1 MKKYLLS
8 ILLLVSFHK
17 VQAQNSSK
25 PNILFIAI
33 DDLKPTIGSYGDK
46 LAITPNIDAI
56 AKNGTT
62 FLNNHTQ
69 QAVCGPSRAS
79 LLTGKR
85 PDYTKVWDLKTKMR
99 DMNPDIL
106 TIPQY
111 FKQNGYETIGVGKIY
126 DPRCVDNDR
135 DKPSWSVPFIK
146 ERELNYPKGYK
157 QPALGF
163 YQKKK
168 NLARIIEI
176 KSEALE
182 KNIQKSKINKYI
194 RDRYKPPYEK
204 GDVPDGAYVD
214 GAIANKSLDL
224 LDEIDTSKP
233 FFLAVGF
240 KRPHLPFVA
249 PRKYWELYNESEIE
263 IAPYQKKS
271 KNAVDIAYHKAGEMQ
286 SYKTPEITYRLNND
300 GLLELDEKLQKKL
313 IHGYYAATSYIDAQ
327 IGKIKDKLKQKGLDK
342 NTIIVIWGDHGW
354 HLGDHSLWNKHSNFE
369 QATRSPLIIYDPRI
383 NKGFKITTPTEF
395 VDLFPTLSDLA
406 NLEIPKNLDGLS
418 LRRQLEGE
426 ATTSKIY
433 AVSQFP
439 RKNKMGYSFRTN
451 DYRYTVWVN
460 NKKSTEPIY
469 KEDIHAE
476 ELYDYKKDP
485 LETENKINNKK
496 YEKTKSTFQLLAARY
511 FKDNVVSST
520 TVLKMANKSV
530 KVKTLKTNKRAQV
543 ISEFI
548 IKTMKLSNIKAQ
560 FLLETLSEKYTNNI
574 SKTRGKN
581 FSQEEKRE
589 IYKATFLETKNKLL
603 IKFTKSEFDQIN
615 KLEQSKRKK
624 SSNVLVGA
632 TLNYRELNTIKEK
645 LFLKDF
651 NYLTPANA
659 AKQSRVHPNPT
670 VWKWQQIDD
679 FINFSKKHNIQV
691 RLHGPI
697 SPQASKWA
705 KQDYRTAEELEA
717 IMIEFTTAFA
727 KKFNNEPTVKWMDVV
742 NETIL
747 PDGKWFG
754 PKKGTDKWENPWLKI
769 GLDENGFPLYILKS
783 FEIATKHATNIKL
796 VYNQNAGMQK
806 TLWDKLKKTVL
817 YLRSKGY
824 RVDGIGWQAHIG
836 LSSSTKAL
844 IENTDEELRKLSDLI
859 DWAHENNLEFHV
871 TELDYFIEDN
881 NKLVEGR
888 KKQAEFY
895 KKLIETLNEKTKSGV
910 VTLNLWDLGV
920 RTKKGKEG
928 AFHSIYDSEFNPTPA
943 YKSIKLISKK

>member
-135 DKPSWSVPFIK
+135 DKPSWSVPFIN

-194 RDRYKPPYEK
+194 RDRYKPPYEI

-214 GAIANKSLDL
+214 GAITNKSLDL
-224 LDEIDTSKP
+224 LDEINTSKP

-286 SYKTPEITYRLNND
+286 SYKTPEITYSLNND

-418 LRRQLEGE
+418 LRRQLEGD

-451 DYRYTVWVN
+451 DYRYTVWIN

-511 FKDNVVSST
+511 FKDHDVSSS

-530 KVKTLKTNKRAQV
+530 NVKTLKTNKRAQV

-548 IKTMKLSNIKAQ
+548 INTMKLSNIKGQ

-581 FSQEEKRE
+581 LSQEEKRE

-603 IKFTKSEFDQIN
+603 TKFTKSEFDQIN

-747 PDGKWFG
+747 PNGKWFG
-754 PKKGTDKWENPWLKI
+754 PKKGTNKWENPWLKI

-895 KKLIETLNEKTKSGV
+895 KRLIETLNAKTKSGV

-928 AFHSIYDSEFNPTPA
+928 AFHSIYDSEFNPTQA
-943 YKSIKLISKK
+943 YKIIKSISKK

>member
-135 DKPSWSVPFIK
+135 DKPSWSVPFIN

-194 RDRYKPPYEK
+194 RDRYKPPYEI

-214 GAIANKSLDL
+214 GAITNKSLDL
-224 LDEIDTSKP
+224 LDEINTSKP

-286 SYKTPEITYRLNND
+286 SYKTPEITYSLNND

-418 LRRQLEGE
+418 LRRQLEGD

-511 FKDNVVSST
+511 FKDHDVSSS

-530 KVKTLKTNKRAQV
+530 NVKTLKTNKRAQV

-548 IKTMKLSNIKAQ
+548 INTMKLSNIKGQ

-581 FSQEEKRE
+581 LSQEEKRE

-603 IKFTKSEFDQIN
+603 TKFTKSEFDQIN

-747 PDGKWFG
+747 PNGKWFG
-754 PKKGTDKWENPWLKI
+754 PKKGTNKWENPWLKI

-895 KKLIETLNEKTKSGV
+895 KRLIETLNAKTKSGV

-928 AFHSIYDSEFNPTPA
+928 AFHSIYDSEFNPTQA
-943 YKSIKLISKK
+943 YKIIKSISKK

>member
-581 FSQEEKRE
+581 LSQEEKRE

-603 IKFTKSEFDQIN
+603 TKFTKSEFDQIN

-754 PKKGTDKWENPWLKI
+754 PKKGTNKWENPWLKI

>member
-135 DKPSWSVPFIK
+135 DKPSWSVPFIN
-146 ERELNYPKGYK
+146 ERDLNYPKGYK

-194 RDRYKPPYEK
+194 RDRYKPPYEI

-214 GAIANKSLDL
+214 GAITNKSLDL

-286 SYKTPEITYRLNND
+286 SYKTPEITYSLNND

-418 LRRQLEGE
+418 LRRQLEGD

-451 DYRYTVWVN
+451 DYRYTVWIN

-511 FKDNVVSST
+511 FKDHDVSSS

-530 KVKTLKTNKRAQV
+530 NVKTLKTNKRAQV

-548 IKTMKLSNIKAQ
+548 INTMKLSNIKGQ

-581 FSQEEKRE
+581 LSQEEKRE

-603 IKFTKSEFDQIN
+603 TKFTKSEFDQIN

-747 PDGKWFG
+747 PNGKWFG
-754 PKKGTDKWENPWLKI
+754 PKKGTNKWENPWLKI

-895 KKLIETLNEKTKSGV
+895 KRLIETLNAKTKSGV

-928 AFHSIYDSEFNPTPA
+928 AFHSIYDSEFNPTQA
-943 YKSIKLISKK
+943 YKIIKSISKK

>member
-511 FKDNVVSST
+511 FKDHVVSST

-581 FSQEEKRE
+581 LSQEEKRE

-603 IKFTKSEFDQIN
+603 TKFTKSEFDQIN

>member
-17 VQAQNSSK
+17 VQAQNSSQ

-135 DKPSWSVPFIK
+135 DKPSWSVPFIN

-194 RDRYKPPYEK
+194 RDRYKPPYEI

-214 GAIANKSLDL
+214 GAITNKSLDL

-286 SYKTPEITYRLNND
+286 SYRTPEITYSLNND

-383 NKGFKITTPTEF
+383 NKGLKITTPTEF

-418 LRRQLEGE
+418 LRRQLEGD

-451 DYRYTVWVN
+451 DYRYTVWIN

-511 FKDNVVSST
+511 FKDHVVSST

-530 KVKTLKTNKRAQV
+530 NVKTLKTNKRAQV

-548 IKTMKLSNIKAQ
+548 INTMKLSNIKGQ

-581 FSQEEKRE
+581 LSQEEKRE

-603 IKFTKSEFDQIN
+603 TKFTKSEFDQIN

-747 PDGKWFG
+747 PNGKWFG
-754 PKKGTDKWENPWLKI
+754 PKKGTNKWENPWLKI

-895 KKLIETLNEKTKSGV
+895 KRLIETLNAKTKSGV

-928 AFHSIYDSEFNPTPA
+928 AFHSIYDSEFNPTQA
-943 YKSIKLISKK
+943 YKIIKSISKK

>member
-135 DKPSWSVPFIK
+135 DKPSWSVPFIN

-194 RDRYKPPYEK
+194 RDRYKPPYEI

-214 GAIANKSLDL
+214 GAITNKSLDL

-286 SYKTPEITYRLNND
+286 SYKTPEITYSLNND

-418 LRRQLEGE
+418 LRRQLEGD

-451 DYRYTVWVN
+451 DYRYTVWIN

-511 FKDNVVSST
+511 FKDHDVSSS

-530 KVKTLKTNKRAQV
+530 NVKTLKTNKRAQV

-548 IKTMKLSNIKAQ
+548 INTMKLSNIKGQ

-581 FSQEEKRE
+581 LSQEEKRE

-603 IKFTKSEFDQIN
+603 TKFTKSEFDQIN

-747 PDGKWFG
+747 PNGKWFG
-754 PKKGTDKWENPWLKI
+754 PKKGTNKWENPWLKI

-895 KKLIETLNEKTKSGV
+895 KRLIETLNAKTKSGV

-928 AFHSIYDSEFNPTPA
+928 AFHSIYDSEFNPTQA
-943 YKSIKLISKK
+943 YKIIKSISKK

>member
-17 VQAQNSSK
+17 VQAQNSSQ

-194 RDRYKPPYEK
+194 RDRYKPPYEI

-214 GAIANKSLDL
+214 GAITNKSLDL

-383 NKGFKITTPTEF
+383 NKGLKITTPTEF

-418 LRRQLEGE
+418 LRRQLEGD

-451 DYRYTVWVN
+451 DYRYTVWIN

-511 FKDNVVSST
+511 FKDHDVSSS

-530 KVKTLKTNKRAQV
+530 NVKTLKTNKRAQV

-548 IKTMKLSNIKAQ
+548 INTMKLSNIKGQ

-581 FSQEEKRE
+581 LSQEEKRE

-603 IKFTKSEFDQIN
+603 TKFTKSEFDQIN

-747 PDGKWFG
+747 PNGKWFG
-754 PKKGTDKWENPWLKI
+754 PKKGTNKWENPWLKI

-895 KKLIETLNEKTKSGV
+895 KRLIETLNAKTKSGV

-928 AFHSIYDSEFNPTPA
+928 AFHSIYDSEFNPTQA
-943 YKSIKLISKK
+943 YKIIKSISKK

>member
-1 MKKYLLS
+1 MFFDKS
-8 ILLLVSFHK
+8 I
-17 VQAQNSSK
+17 
-25 PNILFIAI
+25 PNAH
-33 DDLKPTIGSYGDK
+33 
-46 LAITPNIDAI
+46 N
-56 AKNGTT
+56 
-62 FLNNHTQ
+62 
-69 QAVCGPSRAS
+69 
-79 LLTGKR
+79 
-85 PDYTKVWDLKTKMR
+85 
-99 DMNPDIL
+99 
-106 TIPQY
+106 
-111 FKQNGYETIGVGKIY
+111 
-126 DPRCVDNDR
+126 
-135 DKPSWSVPFIK
+135 
-146 ERELNYPKGYK
+146 
-157 QPALGF
+157 

-194 RDRYKPPYEK
+194 RDRYKPPYEI

-214 GAIANKSLDL
+214 GAITNKSLDL
-224 LDEIDTSKP
+224 LDEINTSKP

-286 SYKTPEITYRLNND
+286 SYKTPEITYSLNND

-418 LRRQLEGE
+418 LRRQLEGD

-451 DYRYTVWVN
+451 DYRYTVWIN

-511 FKDNVVSST
+511 FKDHDVSSS

-530 KVKTLKTNKRAQV
+530 NVKTLKTNKRAQV

-548 IKTMKLSNIKAQ
+548 INTMKLSNIKGQ

-581 FSQEEKRE
+581 LSQEEKRE

-603 IKFTKSEFDQIN
+603 TKFTKSEFDQIN

-747 PDGKWFG
+747 PNGKWFG
-754 PKKGTDKWENPWLKI
+754 PKKGTNKWENPWLKI

-895 KKLIETLNEKTKSGV
+895 KRLIETLNAKTKSGV

-928 AFHSIYDSEFNPTPA
+928 AFHSIYDSEFNPTQA
-943 YKSIKLISKK
+943 YKIIKSISKK

>member
-496 YEKTKSTFQLLAARY
+496 YEKTKSTFQLLAAR
-511 FKDNVVSST
+511 
-520 TVLKMANKSV
+520 
-530 KVKTLKTNKRAQV
+530 
-543 ISEFI
+543 
-548 IKTMKLSNIKAQ
+548 
-560 FLLETLSEKYTNNI
+560 
-574 SKTRGKN
+574 
-581 FSQEEKRE
+581 
-589 IYKATFLETKNKLL
+589 
-603 IKFTKSEFDQIN
+603 
-615 KLEQSKRKK
+615 
-624 SSNVLVGA
+624 
-632 TLNYRELNTIKEK
+632 
-645 LFLKDF
+645 
-651 NYLTPANA
+651 
-659 AKQSRVHPNPT
+659 
-670 VWKWQQIDD
+670 
-679 FINFSKKHNIQV
+679 
-691 RLHGPI
+691 
-697 SPQASKWA
+697 
-705 KQDYRTAEELEA
+705 
-717 IMIEFTTAFA
+717 
-727 KKFNNEPTVKWMDVV
+727 
-742 NETIL
+742 
-747 PDGKWFG
+747 
-754 PKKGTDKWENPWLKI
+754 
-769 GLDENGFPLYILKS
+769 
-783 FEIATKHATNIKL
+783 
-796 VYNQNAGMQK
+796 
-806 TLWDKLKKTVL
+806 
-817 YLRSKGY
+817 
-824 RVDGIGWQAHIG
+824 
-836 LSSSTKAL
+836 
-844 IENTDEELRKLSDLI
+844 
-859 DWAHENNLEFHV
+859 
-871 TELDYFIEDN
+871 
-881 NKLVEGR
+881 
-888 KKQAEFY
+888 
-895 KKLIETLNEKTKSGV
+895 
-910 VTLNLWDLGV
+910 
-920 RTKKGKEG
+920 
-928 AFHSIYDSEFNPTPA
+928 
-943 YKSIKLISKK
+943 